1 MKKQLNI
8 SVFGLKLTTIDE
20 LKLIIEG
27 VLPETYSINWSNI
40 SDAQLDV
47 LLISHLF
54 YDLPNIVAI
63 RTSPHIK
70 TLKIAHDP
78 HLHGQV
84 IEDTLYLPAQSTALQ
99 HWFEQYVLEDNN
111 SSEPTLVALAQLQ
124 ATQSSTI
131 SPAIEAPIQQQENEP
146 TAVVESACPQVKAE
160 QLVQHAAQHTS
171 KIAQA
176 TLQRPL
182 KNSQQPLLPSNS
194 PTETVF
200 LKPKSAL
207 AEQLFE
213 QKIHYKYFEQLQQ
226 QLWQSDEYRQCIIT
240 ATNDKIALLDKP
252 NHQFWLS
259 RSIGSIKYTSFELQH
274 ADLNHVVRFCHKNQA
289 YDLHYGLWNF
299 VWQNLEAQVPSYTGY
314 YRLKY
319 WPQPLT
325 DRKDIFKI
333 AGYLQHGA
341 DLDYI
346 HKQTGIA
353 SEFIHRFVFTSLVS
367 NMLEVIDEQQAD
379 SRFKAEQK
387 HAVVEPPSAIRNFF
401 GKLRKKL
408 GL

>member
-1 MKKQLNI
+1 M
-8 SVFGLKLTTIDE
+8 
-20 LKLIIEG
+20 
-27 VLPETYSINWSNI
+27 
-40 SDAQLDV
+40 
-47 LLISHLF
+47 
-54 YDLPNIVAI
+54 
-63 RTSPHIK
+63 
-70 TLKIAHDP
+70 
-78 HLHGQV
+78 
-84 IEDTLYLPAQSTALQ
+84 
-99 HWFEQYVLEDNN
+99 
-111 SSEPTLVALAQLQ
+111 
-124 ATQSSTI
+124 
-131 SPAIEAPIQQQENEP
+131 
-146 TAVVESACPQVKAE
+146 
-160 QLVQHAAQHTS
+160 
-171 KIAQA
+171 
-176 TLQRPL
+176 
-182 KNSQQPLLPSNS
+182 
-194 PTETVF
+194 
-200 LKPKSAL
+200 
-207 AEQLFE
+207 
-213 QKIHYKYFEQLQQ
+213 
-226 QLWQSDEYRQCIIT
+226 WQSDEYRQCIIT

-259 RSIGSIKYTSFELQH
+259 SSISNIKHTSFELQH

>member
-131 SPAIEAPIQQQENEP
+131 SPAIEAPIA
-146 TAVVESACPQVKAE
+146 TSA
-160 QLVQHAAQHTS
+160 
-171 KIAQA
+171 A
-176 TLQRPL
+176 TFSLGAH
-182 KNSQQPLLPSNS
+182 
-194 PTETVF
+194 
-200 LKPKSAL
+200 SA
-207 AEQLFE
+207 
-213 QKIHYKYFEQLQQ
+213 
-226 QLWQSDEYRQCIIT
+226 
-240 ATNDKIALLDKP
+240 
-252 NHQFWLS
+252 
-259 RSIGSIKYTSFELQH
+259 
-274 ADLNHVVRFCHKNQA
+274 
-289 YDLHYGLWNF
+289 
-299 VWQNLEAQVPSYTGY
+299 
-314 YRLKY
+314 
-319 WPQPLT
+319 
-325 DRKDIFKI
+325 
-333 AGYLQHGA
+333 
-341 DLDYI
+341 
-346 HKQTGIA
+346 
-353 SEFIHRFVFTSLVS
+353 
-367 NMLEVIDEQQAD
+367 
-379 SRFKAEQK
+379 
-387 HAVVEPPSAIRNFF
+387 
-401 GKLRKKL
+401 
-408 GL
+408 